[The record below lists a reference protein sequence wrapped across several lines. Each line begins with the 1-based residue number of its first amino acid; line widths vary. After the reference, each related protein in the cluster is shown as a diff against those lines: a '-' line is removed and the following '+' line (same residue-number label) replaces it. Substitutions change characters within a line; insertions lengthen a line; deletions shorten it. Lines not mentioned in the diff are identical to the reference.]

1 MYSIQ
6 WESGEKKNK
15 KSAKQWKNS
24 DNITHTTNNIKIEE
38 ERNEIET
45 KEAESAISPTKK
57 GVKRKIEKQQIIK
70 DSSIRPAAQKTR
82 KLNPP
87 PNLVSRNKKEI
98 RQENLKEEESDSQEE
113 RYEKNENMKQKR
125 SPQPM
130 AIPIKNRFEALQA
143 QDPCA
148 SQPQET
154 IIETLK
160 KKTTY

>member
-6 WESGEKKNK
+6 WESGEKKSK

-24 DNITHTTNNIKIEE
+24 DNITHTTNNTKIEE

-87 PNLVSRNKKEI
+87 PNLISRNKKEI
-98 RQENLKEEESDSQEE
+98 RQENLKEKESDSQEE
-113 RYEKNENMKQKR
+113 CHEKNENMKQKR

-148 SQPQET
+148 PQSQET